1 VHNWYSCSEGGPMA
15 ISCGQGRGLHLSD
28 DLLIAEPL
36 DARGGTVPPGVRSA
50 KVYLTN
56 LYNPALPLI
65 RCEIT
70 DEVTL
75 LKDPCPCGSAHRL
88 VEDIRGRLDDTFSYT
103 GVGTV
108 HPHLFRTRIGRER
121 GIIEYQVR
129 QRAGGGVIAIRCRGE
144 VDVASLR
151 ADIASN
157 LARLGLEKPGVSVSL
172 VERLERHPSG
182 KLKRFVALSRA
193 TNGQQ

>member
-15 ISCGQGRGLHLSD
+15 ISCGQERGLHLSD
-28 DLLIAEPL
+28 DPLIAEPV

-88 VEDIRGRLDDTFSYT
+88 VEDIRGRLDDTFSYI

-108 HPHLFRTRIGRER
+108 HPHLFRTRIGWER
-121 GIIEYQVR
+121 GIIEHQVR
-129 QRAGGGVIAIRCRGE
+129 QRRR
-144 VDVASLR
+144 R
-151 ADIASN
+151 
-157 LARLGLEKPGVSVSL
+157 RH
-172 VERLERHPSG
+172 RHPVP
-182 KLKRFVALSRA
+182 R
-193 TNGQQ
+193 